1 MARWLPTR
9 DVYFVLSKNAFIYTD
24 LFASI
29 VTYSALT
36 ALDGEYRDVTGSVDM
51 LRGFGGLFINSYLW

>member
-1 MARWLPTR
+1 MGQQWR
-9 DVYFVLSKNAFIYTD
+9 DGYRRATFISFLSKNAFIYTD

-36 ALDGEYRDVTGSVDM
+36 ALDGEYRDVTGFVDM
-51 LRGFGGLFINSYLW
+51 LRGRGG